1 MPRTSSGPSTS
12 GFFGCKQDRENGLW
26 PFHFSTSPLSVRCS
40 PFVQCRD
47 HADLAI
53 EDVMLPHE
61 VTVLHCQV
69 ARPAMRPRDPAVL
82 AGLVKLPRFFVQ
94 PDTLLRWHRDLVR
107 NKWTYPKPWR
117 PAWHVPFARTRLAPS
132 DSVGCLISQHE
143 RHSGAPARWPWPGP
157 RELIHPLC
165 ESDPQDGGRR
175 TTQHE
180 ETEAHPRADHPQA
193 GRGREAPG

>member
-53 EDVMLPHE
+53 EVVMLPHE

-143 RHSGAPARWPWPGP
+143 RHSGAPARWPIPCRLLGVPRPKLRHWLHLAPRRLGRLSCTGPGNAITMFP
-157 RELIHPLC
+157 FHY
-165 ESDPQDGGRR
+165 
-175 TTQHE
+175 
-180 ETEAHPRADHPQA
+180 
-193 GRGREAPG
+193 